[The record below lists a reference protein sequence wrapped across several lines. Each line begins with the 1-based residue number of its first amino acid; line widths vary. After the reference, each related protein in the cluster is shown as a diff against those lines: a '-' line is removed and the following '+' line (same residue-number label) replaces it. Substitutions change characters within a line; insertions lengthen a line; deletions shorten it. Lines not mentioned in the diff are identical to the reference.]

1 MRRGGVF
8 DVQSIDR
15 WRCVRTDGFVASRAG
30 MRSVQH
36 TLHHYSAAVIT
47 LICNRYFF
55 YAPLLFLSLNGQ
67 NYVFVTVH
75 GHLSILF
82 VCVREN
88 SQSRRGIWMRLLEP
102 TAYRLL
108 NDADCRINV
117 LRFLL
122 GQGVRSTDCRSSGC
136 CYVEMA
142 SAPAVP
148 EPSDKCCPVRGS
160 SLREIE
166 PTLFS
171 GKCIS
176 LSLSLSLSLSS
187 RAAIYLLYNMRSRSN
202 KYR

>member
-1 MRRGGVF
+1 MALSLAALVC
-8 DVQSIDR
+8 VQSN
-15 WRCVRTDGFVASRAG
+15 
-30 MRSVQH
+30 
-36 TLHHYSAAVIT
+36 TLFATASAAVIT

-176 LSLSLSLSLSS
+176 LSLSLSLVA
-187 RAAIYLLYNMRSRSN
+187 RLYTCCIICVPDQINIG
-202 KYR
+202 K